1 MAAVSA
7 WLWQIVTAIK
17 RVFSAEQACEIVLG
31 LSDGLMRDG
40 KPERFVIQSCEL
52 SANGDYWVIR
62 SNSEDYVVH
71 GMTEFCYVGVNAHLI
86 NVMTGERDTVGSCVS
101 VDDYLQ
107 DKYDLEAAA
116 GNKYVLT
123 PAIDRGDKPA
133 LANLRRKLQGTYP
146 QTLLLLTGDQ
156 IHWLTGKRR
165 FLEDA
170 QRLLL
175 EQFITTQIEL
185 VPDTG
190 EAAVIG
196 AETWHIEAVLKA
208 VGKRLC

>member
-1 MAAVSA
+1 MEIKY
-7 WLWQIVTAIK
+7 LVT
-17 RVFSAEQACEIVLG
+17 AEQACDVVLG
-31 LSDGLMRDG
+31 LSDGHMRDG

-52 SANGDYWVIR
+52 SANSDYWVIR

-86 NVMTGERDTVGSCVS
+86 NVRTGERETVASCMS
-101 VDDYLQ
+101 VDEYLQ

-116 GNKYVLT
+116 RNKYVLT

-133 LANLRRKLQGTYP
+133 LINLRQKLQCTYP
-146 QTLLLLTGDQ
+146 QTLALLTGKQ
-156 IHWLTGKRR
+156 RHWLTGKRR

-170 QRLLL
+170 QQLLL
-175 EQFITTQIEL
+175 EQAITTHIEL
-185 VPDTG
+185 VPDAG
-190 EAAVIG
+190 EAVVIG
-196 AETWHIEAVLKA
+196 VEAWHIEAVLRA

>member
-1 MAAVSA
+1 M
-7 WLWQIVTAIK
+7 TDIK
-17 RVFSAEQACEIVLG
+17 RVLSAEQACQIVLG
-31 LSDGLMRDG
+31 LSEGVMRDG

-86 NVMTGERDTVGSCVS
+86 NVSTGERDTVASCMS
-101 VDDYLQ
+101 VDEYLQ

-116 GNKYVLT
+116 GSKYVLT

-133 LANLRRKLQGTYP
+133 LVNLRQKLQCTYP
-146 QTLLLLTGDQ
+146 QTLSLLTGKQ
-156 IHWLTGKRR
+156 RHWLTGKRR

-175 EQFITTQIEL
+175 EQAITTQIEL
-185 VPDTG
+185 VPDAG
-190 EAAVIG
+190 EAVVIG
-196 AETWHIEAVLKA
+196 VDAWHIEAVLRA